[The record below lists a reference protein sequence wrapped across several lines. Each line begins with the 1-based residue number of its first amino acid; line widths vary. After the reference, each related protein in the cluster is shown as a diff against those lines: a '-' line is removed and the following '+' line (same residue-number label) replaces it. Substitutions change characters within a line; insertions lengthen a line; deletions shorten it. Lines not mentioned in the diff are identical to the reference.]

1 VLEPPRADEL
11 VEELRAS
18 GELPEVVQALDAG
31 DPERALGLLVEA
43 VPSAEPPERERLR
56 EVAVALF
63 ERIGQDDP
71 VVATYR
77 RRLAAALY

>member
-1 VLEPPRADEL
+1 MEALLDGSR
-11 VEELRAS
+11 RF
-18 GELPEVVQALDAG
+18 GELAEVVQALDVG
-31 DPERALGLLVEA
+31 DPERALALLVGA
-43 VPSAEPPERERLR
+43 VPSAEAPERERLR

-77 RRLAAALY
+77 RQLAAALY